1 MLTARRWRLWQVN
14 QAIVD
19 GQVYRLLTACVLHAN
34 LLHLAVNSYSL
45 HAVGPA
51 YESAVGRPCFIGTYV
66 ASGFVGNVLSFRMSP
81 NPAVGASG
89 AIFGAHCT
97 RTSAYDDFP
106 GALWP
111 LTQGWMVSR
120 HAAGITG
127 GLAIHIYQ
135 HRAQLGHRG
144 HVMFKCAIPRAR
156 FDSHLGRPYVVPLDP

>member
-1 MLTARRWRLWQVN
+1 MWGAGVMCAGREELTARRWCLRWQVN

-51 YESAVGRPCFIGTYV
+51 YEAAVGRPCFVGTYV

-89 AIFGAHCT
+89 AIFGA
-97 RTSAYDDFP
+97 
-106 GALWP
+106 
-111 LTQGWMVSR
+111 Q
-120 HAAGITG
+120 
-127 GLAIHIYQ
+127 
-135 HRAQLGHRG
+135 
-144 HVMFKCAIPRAR
+144 
-156 FDSHLGRPYVVPLDP
+156 

>member
-1 MLTARRWRLWQVN
+1 VN

-51 YESAVGRPCFIGTYV
+51 YEAAVGRPCFVGTYV

-89 AIFGAHCT
+89 AIFGA
-97 RTSAYDDFP
+97 
-106 GALWP
+106 
-111 LTQGWMVSR
+111 Q
-120 HAAGITG
+120 
-127 GLAIHIYQ
+127 
-135 HRAQLGHRG
+135 
-144 HVMFKCAIPRAR
+144 
-156 FDSHLGRPYVVPLDP
+156 